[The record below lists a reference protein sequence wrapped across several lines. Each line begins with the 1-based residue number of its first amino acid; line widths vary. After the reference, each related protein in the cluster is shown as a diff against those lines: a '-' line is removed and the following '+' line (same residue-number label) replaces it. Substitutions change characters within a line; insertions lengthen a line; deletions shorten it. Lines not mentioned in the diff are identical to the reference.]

1 MAAKTRGRHPDAP
14 PGWPHA
20 TTKTRQ
26 QKPAGA
32 RCSDCKLWWRHRAQ
46 PIPISSPMPPPRRH
60 VVHLVYRFTTG
71 GLENV
76 VAQLVNQLPASTFRH
91 TVLSVTDIDPVF
103 AQRIDPG
110 RAQLIALNKP
120 PGQPFRLYPKAWR
133 VLRRLRPDVVHSCNL
148 AALEFM
154 PMAALAG
161 VPRRVHAEH
170 GMDTAELTGK
180 GSRYLTLRRF
190 YRHFVHE
197 QVAVS
202 EALGEYLRTRVG
214 VEPAHVHHIP
224 NGVDTLQF
232 RPRQSGDPLPPNF
245 PFTPGRDWVIGTVGR
260 QVDIK
265 NPLLLV
271 DAFITLAHS
280 GEPGTERMRLAMVGD
295 GPLATEIHQRLQAA
309 GLTDRA
315 WLPGVRADVAHILR
329 ALDCFVLPSRSEAT
343 SCTLQEAMA
352 TGLPIVTTDVGG
364 NAALLDQGRCGT
376 LVPSDN
382 VQALAEQIRQQQQ
395 LGAHNPQ
402 SAAALDKARQ
412 NYALDAV
419 LHRYSALFL
428 GDIDQH
434 D

>member
-1 MAAKTRGRHPDAP
+1 
-14 PGWPHA
+14 
-20 TTKTRQ
+20 
-26 QKPAGA
+26 
-32 RCSDCKLWWRHRAQ
+32 
-46 PIPISSPMPPPRRH
+46 MPPPTCH

-76 VAQLVNQLPASTFRH
+76 VAQLVNQLPADQFRH

-103 AQRIDPG
+103 AQRIDPD
-110 RAQLIALNKP
+110 RAELVALNKP

-133 VLRRLRPDVVHSCNL
+133 VLRQLRPDVVHSCNL

-154 PMAALAG
+154 PVAALAG

-180 GSRYLTLRRF
+180 GSRYLALRRF

-202 EALGEYLRTRVG
+202 DALGEYLRTRVG
-214 VEPAHVHHIP
+214 VAPAHVHHIP
-224 NGVDTLQF
+224 NGVDTHAF
-232 RPRQSGDPLPPNF
+232 RPRQPGDPVPPNY
-245 PFTPGRDWVIGTVGR
+245 PFVPGRDWVMGTVGR

-280 GEPGTERMRLAMVGD
+280 GEPGTERLRLAMVGD
-295 GPLATEIHQRLQAA
+295 GPLAADIRQRLQAA
-309 GLTDRA
+309 GLLERA
-315 WLPGVRADVAHILR
+315 WLPGVRSDVAHILR

-364 NAALLDQGRCGT
+364 NAALLERGACGS
-376 LVPSDN
+376 LVPSGDA
-382 VQALAEQIRQQQQ
+382 QALAEAIRQHQR
-395 LGAHNPQ
+395 LGDCNPQ
-402 SAAALDKARQ
+402 ATAALASVRQ
-412 NYALDAV
+412 
-419 LHRYSALFL
+419 RYSLDVMIERYHLLFCPKVR
-428 GDIDQH
+428 DEP
-434 D
+434 

>member
-1 MAAKTRGRHPDAP
+1 
-14 PGWPHA
+14 
-20 TTKTRQ
+20 
-26 QKPAGA
+26 
-32 RCSDCKLWWRHRAQ
+32 
-46 PIPISSPMPPPRRH
+46 MPRH

-76 VAQLVNQLPASTFRH
+76 VAQLVNQLPPNKFRH

-110 RAQLIALNKP
+110 RAQLLALNKP
-120 PGQPFRLYPKAWR
+120 PGQPFFLYPKAWR
-133 VLRRLRPDVVHSCNL
+133 VLRQLRPDVVHSCNL

-154 PMAALAG
+154 PVAALAG

-214 VEPAHVHHIP
+214 VVPEHVHHIP
-224 NGVDTLQF
+224 NGVDTQAF
-232 RPRQSGDPLPPNF
+232 RPRQPGDPLPPNY
-245 PFTPGRDWVIGTVGR
+245 PFEPGRDWVMGTVGR

-271 DAFITLAHS
+271 DAFIALARS
-280 GEPGTERMRLAMVGD
+280 GEPGAERLRLAMVGD
-295 GPLATEIHQRLQAA
+295 GPLAADIRQRLQAA
-309 GLTDRA
+309 GLIDRA
-315 WLPGVRADVAHILR
+315 WLPGVRGDVAHILR

-364 NAALLDQGRCGT
+364 NAALLGHGRCGT
-376 LVPSDN
+376 LVSTDN
-382 VQALAEQIRQQQQ
+382 TQALAEQIWQQQR
-395 LGAHNPQ
+395 LGTHNPQ
-402 SAAALDKARQ
+402 AAAALHTARQ
-412 NYALDAV
+412 HYALDTV
-419 LHRYSALFL
+419 IQRYSALFL
-428 GDIDQH
+428 GRVDQH

>member
-1 MAAKTRGRHPDAP
+1 
-14 PGWPHA
+14 
-20 TTKTRQ
+20 
-26 QKPAGA
+26 
-32 RCSDCKLWWRHRAQ
+32 
-46 PIPISSPMPPPRRH
+46 MPLPNCH

-76 VAQLVNQLPASTFRH
+76 VAQLVNQLPADQFRH
-91 TVLSVTDIDPVF
+91 TILSVTDIDPVF
-103 AQRIDPG
+103 AQRIEPG
-110 RAQLIALNKP
+110 RAELIALNKP

-133 VLRRLRPDVVHSCNL
+133 VLRQLKPDVVHSCNL

-154 PMAALAG
+154 PVAALAG

-180 GSRYLTLRRF
+180 GSRYLALRRF

-202 EALGEYLRTRVG
+202 DALGEYLRTRVG
-214 VEPAHVHHIP
+214 VAPAHVHHIP
-224 NGVDTLQF
+224 NGVDTRAF
-232 RPRQSGDPLPPNF
+232 RPRQPNAPLPPHY
-245 PFTPGRDWVIGTVGR
+245 PFVPGRDWVMGTVGR

-271 DAFITLAHS
+271 DAFIALARS
-280 GEPGTERMRLAMVGD
+280 GEPGTERLRLAMVGD
-295 GPLATEIHQRLQAA
+295 GPLAADILQRLQAA
-309 GLTDRA
+309 DLLDRA
-315 WLPGVRADVAHILR
+315 WLPGVRSDVAHILR

-382 VQALAEQIRQQQQ
+382 VQTLAEQIRQQQR
-395 LGAHNPQ
+395 LGDCNPQ
-402 SAAALDKARQ
+402 ATAALASVRK
-412 NYALDAV
+412 
-419 LHRYSALFL
+419 RYSLDVMIERYHLLFCPKVR
-428 GDIDQH
+428 DEP
-434 D
+434 

>member
-1 MAAKTRGRHPDAP
+1 
-14 PGWPHA
+14 
-20 TTKTRQ
+20 
-26 QKPAGA
+26 
-32 RCSDCKLWWRHRAQ
+32 
-46 PIPISSPMPPPRRH
+46 MPPPTCH

-76 VAQLVNQLPASTFRH
+76 VAQLINQLPADQFRH

-110 RAQLIALNKP
+110 RAELVALNKP

-133 VLRRLRPDVVHSCNL
+133 VLRQLRPDVVHSCNL

-154 PMAALAG
+154 PVAALAG

-180 GSRYLTLRRF
+180 GSRYLALRRF

-202 EALGEYLRTRVG
+202 DALGEYLRTRVG
-214 VEPAHVHHIP
+214 VAPAHVHHIP
-224 NGVDTLQF
+224 NGVDTRAF
-232 RPRQSGDPLPPNF
+232 RPRQPGDPLPPNY
-245 PFTPGRDWVIGTVGR
+245 PFVTGRDWVMGTVGR

-271 DAFITLAHS
+271 DAFIALANS
-280 GEPGTERMRLAMVGD
+280 GEPGCERLRLAMIGD
-295 GPLATEIHQRLQAA
+295 GPLAPDIRQRLQAA
-309 GLTDRA
+309 GLLDRA
-315 WLPGVRADVAHILR
+315 WLPGVRSDVAHILR

-364 NAALLDQGRCGT
+364 NAALLDRGRCGT
-376 LVPSDN
+376 LVPSDD
-382 VQALAEQIRQQQQ
+382 VRALAEHISQQQRE
-395 LGAHNPQ
+395 GPHNPQ
-402 SAAALDKARQ
+402 ATAALLKARQ
-412 NYALDAV
+412 HYALDAV
-419 LHRYSALFL
+419 LQRYSGLFL
-428 GDIDQH
+428 PGVKRH